1 MTKVENIRKELKE
14 KLLNNGVIEVIGAH
28 NALGAKMA
36 ERYDF
41 DAVWASGF
49 EISASYAKPD
59 ANILTMTEFLAA
71 AKQMAQ
77 STNLPVIADC
87 DTGFGDLN
95 NVSHMVR
102 EYEAAG
108 ISAICIEDKK
118 FPKTNSFVPNRQKLE
133 DINVFCEKIVAAQN
147 AKSDENFIVIARI
160 ESLIAGQ
167 GMEDALVRASAY
179 KQAGADMILIHSKK
193 DTADEVFEFSKN
205 FGNQLP
211 LAVVPTTYPKVS
223 VKELQENNINMVI
236 YANQCLRSSLNAM
249 GQMLSTLKMSGNLSS
264 IENMICSMSE
274 IFELQG
280 MNKMIEEEK
289 LIREKTN
296 QKVKDSFIQ
305 YN

>member
-1 MTKVENIRKELKE
+1 MTKIENIRKELKE
-14 KLLNNGVIEVIGAH
+14 KLLTNGVIEVIGAH

-167 GMEDALVRASAY
+167 GMEDALARAEAY

-193 DTADEVFEFSKN
+193 DTADEVFEFSEK
-205 FGNQLP
+205 FKNQLP